1 MRWYLLLAALLTMG
15 VACGQTEALPD
26 SGTVKTVA
34 PTAIPTSAPTSVAT
48 PVPAQESA
56 GTTSGQE
63 EQNATREATDGS
75 QVLAATESPEVG
87 PAATAVVL
95 QNDRQ
100 SENTQNSN
108 EVRMD
113 ALTTT
118 PSGLQYRDL
127 TVGEGAAASQ
137 GDTAVVHYT
146 GWLLDGTKFDSS
158 VDRGTPFEFPLGA
171 GRVIGGWDE
180 GVGSMNVGGKRELII
195 PPDLA
200 YGDRG
205 AGGVIPPGATLKFEV
220 ELLGLK

>member
-15 VACGQTEALPD
+15 VACGQPEVLPD

-34 PTAIPTSAPTSVAT
+34 PTAIPTSAPTV
-48 PVPAQESA
+48 VPTLVPTQESP

-63 EQNATREATDGS
+63 EQNAAREATDGS
-75 QVLAATESPEVG
+75 QGAAVTQSPVDG

-95 QNDRQ
+95 QNDGQ

-108 EVRMD
+108 EVKMD

-220 ELLGLK
+220 ELLDLK

>member
-15 VACGQTEALPD
+15 VACGQAEALPD
-26 SGTVKTVA
+26 SGNAKVEA
-34 PTAIPTSAPTSVAT
+34 STAIPTSGPTAVAT
-48 PVPAQESA
+48 PVPTQEST
-56 GTTSGQE
+56 GVTSGL
-63 EQNATREATDGS
+63 EQPEVAGEATGAS
-75 QVLAATESPEVG
+75 QSAAATQSPEDG

-95 QNDRQ
+95 QNDGQ
-100 SENTQNSN
+100 SETPQNSN
-108 EVRMD
+108 EVKMD

-127 TVGEGAAASQ
+127 TVGEGTAASQ

-220 ELLGLK
+220 ELLDLK